1 MLHGVSIQN
10 KNGVLKT
17 NKINTI
23 ILTVI
28 IIISINIIVIGII
41 NNFSLKENASL
52 QVQLFCIREKK
63 REKERET
70 YCILSVTEVNV
81 FRLL

>member
-1 MLHGVSIQN
+1 MESEKVLHGVSIQN
-10 KNGVLKT
+10 KKVSLKT

-41 NNFSLKENASL
+41 NSFSLKENSSL
-52 QVQLFCIREKK
+52 SSAFLCQRE

-70 YCILSVTEVNV
+70 CSK
-81 FRLL
+81 